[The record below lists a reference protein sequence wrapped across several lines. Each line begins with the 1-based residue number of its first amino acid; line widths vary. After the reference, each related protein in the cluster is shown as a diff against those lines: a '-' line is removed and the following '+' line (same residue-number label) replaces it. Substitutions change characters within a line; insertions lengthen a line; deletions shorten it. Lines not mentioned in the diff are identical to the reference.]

1 MDAPCLDC
9 GAPMVI
15 VMRDEEVMTVEPDT
29 IVGYSTAPIGV
40 QGPGLRYR
48 RANMNL
54 FRSEEHARNWSEFK
68 PYLLENLKPL
78 SIWVER
84 FSSEMMRSR
93 GRPDF
98 ISWYM
103 AWRLARTRPK

>member
-40 QGPGLRYR
+40 QGPG
-48 RANMNL
+48 RA
-54 FRSEEHARNWSEFK
+54 
-68 PYLLENLKPL
+68 
-78 SIWVER
+78 
-84 FSSEMMRSR
+84 
-93 GRPDF
+93 
-98 ISWYM
+98 YM
-103 AWRLARTRPK
+103 

>member
-40 QGPGLRYR
+40 HGPGRAYR
-48 RANMNL
+48 
-54 FRSEEHARNWSEFK
+54 
-68 PYLLENLKPL
+68 
-78 SIWVER
+78 
-84 FSSEMMRSR
+84 
-93 GRPDF
+93 
-98 ISWYM
+98 
-103 AWRLARTRPK
+103 